1 MIGNKPVILEP
12 VNLRLALAQKRLRIV
27 RPFPARGFLG
37 DAFDIFQ
44 ETHRADHSML
54 IFGVC
59 CFQTLSRAAE
69 FHFLRRAAAIGR
81 LLVNLLSED
90 HSSTDNQGRLRLIIE
105 GYGRRVGIASAAWI
119 ICFGAAK
126 WITKTNALS
135 MPVSRQRK

>member
-1 MIGNKPVILEP
+1 
-12 VNLRLALAQKRLRIV
+12 
-27 RPFPARGFLG
+27 
-37 DAFDIFQ
+37 
-44 ETHRADHSML
+44 ML

-105 GYGRRVGIASAAWI
+105 GMAVALVSRRRLGLSASA
-119 ICFGAAK
+119 
-126 WITKTNALS
+126 
-135 MPVSRQRK
+135 QRSG

>member
-1 MIGNKPVILEP
+1 
-12 VNLRLALAQKRLRIV
+12 
-27 RPFPARGFLG
+27 
-37 DAFDIFQ
+37 
-44 ETHRADHSML
+44 ML

-126 WITKTNALS
+126 WITFRDHPQGGPKASANADYPETNERDIHSLA
-135 MPVSRQRK
+135 RE